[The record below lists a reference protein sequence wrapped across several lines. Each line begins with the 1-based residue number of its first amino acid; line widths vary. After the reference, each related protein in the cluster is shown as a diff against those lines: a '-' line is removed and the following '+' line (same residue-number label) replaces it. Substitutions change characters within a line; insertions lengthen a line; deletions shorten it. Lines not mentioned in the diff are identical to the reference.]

1 MAVEKFERSLEV
13 PACYIN
19 RETANRLAER
29 IYAIA
34 HEQAQAAYRE
44 FLKHAGPG
52 LGLTPEQAVQQ
63 YGDNESIRDLF
74 PIRKDRTTFISLHG
88 SVQTEG
94 RDVLYDEIPLDP
106 DQVILDVPGCNGKYL
121 NITLTSDLMR
131 VFPLHTVNKIIIQG
145 QDRGWVNGLYQDLD
159 SLFQIQKKVVRDFVY
174 RWFRPIAF
182 LGILFLSFIEFWIFG
197 RVDPTFTAFEP
208 LSNSG

>member
-34 HEQAQAAYRE
+34 HEQAQAAYRQ

-63 YGDNESIRDLF
+63 YGE
-74 PIRKDRTTFISLHG
+74 
-88 SVQTEG
+88 Q
-94 RDVLYDEIPLDP
+94 
-106 DQVILDVPGCNGKYL
+106 
-121 NITLTSDLMR
+121 
-131 VFPLHTVNKIIIQG
+131 
-145 QDRGWVNGLYQDLD
+145 
-159 SLFQIQKKVVRDFVY
+159 
-174 RWFRPIAF
+174 
-182 LGILFLSFIEFWIFG
+182 
-197 RVDPTFTAFEP
+197 
-208 LSNSG
+208 